1 MAEAHIAEVPMGEC
15 LFLPQKCSN
24 SLFLMQT
31 KINLDVLRLTP
42 NAVIIISKCS
52 SCHFRKKG
60 EKNPGCS
67 ALLICFFFKAPNNSN
82 PGLTPNNA
90 AISSALPS
98 FLAAGGQPAHF
109 SLQTGWTVTPVPIT
123 AAPMGNALQLS
134 PPPLTTFHHNISE
147 FP

>member
-1 MAEAHIAEVPMGEC
+1 M
-15 LFLPQKCSN
+15 LLSSFQS
-24 SLFLMQT
+24 
-31 KINLDVLRLTP
+31 VLRVVLE
-42 NAVIIISKCS
+42 
-52 SCHFRKKG
+52 KKG
-60 EKNPGCS
+60 KKIQVAQHS
-67 ALLICFFFKAPNNSN
+67 LSVSFFQAPNNSN